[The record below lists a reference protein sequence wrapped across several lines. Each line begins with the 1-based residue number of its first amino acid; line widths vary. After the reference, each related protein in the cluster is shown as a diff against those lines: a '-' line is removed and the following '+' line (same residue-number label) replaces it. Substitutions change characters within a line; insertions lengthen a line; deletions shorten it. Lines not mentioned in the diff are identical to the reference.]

1 MKAGWTISAVGH
13 VVVLAWGLVTFVG
26 RPVPTPPAEFLSA
39 DIISDAD
46 LSKITQ
52 GVRNAKLAEAP
63 KPLVEKIA
71 EVKPTEDPNAKV
83 VDKPEIVPTAE
94 QIAPKPEPEQ
104 KKPEPKKAEPKPPEP
119 KPEPK
124 QAEPKPPEPK
134 PEPKQA
140 FTKEEPKPDPIAE
153 ALKKHAA
160 KPEKKPEKK
169 AETAKPEPKKPEPK
183 QQPKYDSNR
192 IAALLD
198 KRDPQRRVATG
209 STLSNTPALGTAT
222 GQAVS
227 LSQNELDALR
237 ARLRNCWNVPIGLAE
252 ARDLVVSVR
261 ILFNKDGS
269 LSAEPR
275 LVNSLSHPAFQA
287 ASESALRAV
296 RSCAPYSFLPVA
308 KYEAWKDVIV
318 DFDPRDMLRG

>member
-13 VVVLAWGLVTFVG
+13 TLVLTWGLVTFMG
-26 RPVPTPPAEFLSA
+26 RPAHTPPPPDFLSA
-39 DIISDAD
+39 DIVSDAD

-52 GVRNAKLAEAP
+52 GIRNAKLAETP

-71 EVKPTEDPNAKV
+71 EAKPTENPNAKV
-83 VDKPEIVPTAE
+83 VDKPEIVPTAD
-94 QIAPKPEPEQ
+94 QLQPKPEPE
-104 KKPEPKKAEPKPPEP
+104 KKPEPKK
-119 KPEPK
+119 
-124 QAEPKPPEPK
+124 AEPKPPEPK

-153 ALKKHAA
+153 ALKKDT

-169 AETAKPEPKKPEPK
+169 AETPTPPKKPEPK
-183 QQPKYDSNR
+183 QQPKFDSGQ

-198 KRDPQRRVATG
+198 KRDAQRRVATG

-222 GQAVS
+222 GTAPA

-237 ARLRNCWNVPIGLAE
+237 NRLRQCWNVPVGLAE
-252 ARDLVVSVR
+252 ARDLVVTVR
-261 ILFNKDGS
+261 IQFNKDGS
-269 LSAEPR
+269 LAAEPR
-275 LVNSLSHPAFQA
+275 LMNHAAHPAFTA

-308 KYEAWKDVIV
+308 KYEGWKDVII
-318 DFDPRDMLRG
+318 DFDPRDMFRG

>member
-13 VVVLAWGLVTFVG
+13 TVVLAWGLVTFVG
-26 RPVPTPPAEFLSA
+26 RPAHTPPPPEFFA
-39 DIISDAD
+39 DVISDAE
-46 LSKITQ
+46 LSQITQ
-52 GVRNAKLAEAP
+52 GIRNAKPAEAP

-71 EVKPTEDPNAKV
+71 DATPTENPNAKI

-94 QIAPKPEPEQ
+94 QLQPKPEPE

-124 QAEPKPPEPK
+124 QAF
-134 PEPKQA
+134 A
-140 FTKEEPKPDPIAE
+140 KEEPKPDPIAE
-153 ALKKHAA
+153 ALKKDDT
-160 KPEKKPEKK
+160 KPKKPEKK
-169 AETAKPEPKKPEPK
+169 AETPPPKKQEPK
-183 QQPKYDSNR
+183 QQPKFDSSR

-198 KRDPQRRVATG
+198 KRDAQRRAATG
-209 STLSNTPALGTAT
+209 STLNNTPSLGAPT
-222 GQAVS
+222 GQAAA

-237 ARLRNCWNVPIGLAE
+237 NRLRQCWNVPVGLAE
-252 ARDLVVSVR
+252 ARDLIVTVR
-261 ILFNKDGS
+261 IQFNKDGS

-275 LVNSLSHPAFQA
+275 LMNQVSHPAFTA

-308 KYEAWKDVIV
+308 KYEAWKDVII
-318 DFDPRDMLRG
+318 DFDPRDMFRG

>member
-13 VVVLAWGLVTFVG
+13 TVVLAWGLVTFVG
-26 RPVPTPPAEFLSA
+26 RPAHTPPPPEFFA
-39 DIISDAD
+39 DVISDAE
-46 LSKITQ
+46 LSQITQ
-52 GVRNAKLAEAP
+52 GIRNAKPAEAP

-71 EVKPTEDPNAKV
+71 DATPTENPNAKI

-94 QIAPKPEPEQ
+94 QLQPKPEPE

-124 QAEPKPPEPK
+124 QAF
-134 PEPKQA
+134 A
-140 FTKEEPKPDPIAE
+140 KEEPKPDPIAE
-153 ALKKHAA
+153 ALKKDDT
-160 KPEKKPEKK
+160 KPKKPEKK
-169 AETAKPEPKKPEPK
+169 AETPPPKKQEPK
-183 QQPKYDSNR
+183 QQPKFDSSR

-198 KRDPQRRVATG
+198 KRDAQRRAATG
-209 STLSNTPALGTAT
+209 STLNNTPSLGAPT
-222 GQAVS
+222 GQAAT

-237 ARLRNCWNVPIGLAE
+237 NRLRQCWNVPVGLAE
-252 ARDLVVSVR
+252 ARDLIVTVR
-261 ILFNKDGS
+261 IQFNKDGS

-275 LVNSLSHPAFQA
+275 LMNQVSHPAFTA
-287 ASESALRAV
+287 ASESALRAI

-318 DFDPRDMLRG
+318 DFDPRDMFRG